1 MAKLPKVKK
10 SVQDEEAVEM
20 HGSVAPEE
28 EVEETTEEQSSALES
43 IMSSATQNAANAG
56 EEDEVEDDTAE
67 EQESNPDVSEHSEE
81 DDGDAGENPE
91 TAPPEKTEPVITV
104 SAPQKV
110 PPKPT
115 TVKVATVCDHS
126 CYIGGVPYHFKKGVP
141 TPVPQPVKDILRN
154 AGLLMAL

>member
-10 SVQDEEAVEM
+10 SVQDEEALEAN
-20 HGSVAPEE
+20 GATAPEE
-28 EVEETTEEQSSALES
+28 EVEETTEQSSALES

-56 EEDEVEDDTAE
+56 DENEAEEDADE
-67 EQESNPDVSEHSEE
+67 EQESNSDVSEHSEE
-81 DDGDAGENPE
+81 NDGDTGENPE

-104 SAPQKV
+104 SAPQKT

>member
-10 SVQDEEAVEM
+10 SVQDEEAVEVN
-20 HGSVAPEE
+20 GSVAPEE

-56 EEDEVEDDTAE
+56 EEDEDEDDTAE
-67 EQESNPDVSEHSEE
+67 EQESNPDVSEHSE

>member
-10 SVQDEEAVEM
+10 SVQDEDAVEVN
-20 HGSVAPEE
+20 GVTAPEE
-28 EVEETTEEQSSALES
+28 EVEEATEEQTSALES

-56 EEDEVEDDTAE
+56 EEDEAEDDTAE
-67 EQESNPDVSEHSEE
+67 EQESNPDVSEHSE
-81 DDGDAGENPE
+81 DDGDTGENPE